1 MSSGQQSQ
9 SVYYGTLMSQAV
21 PLKGDS
27 VMFGKGF
34 VFCPWRVPV
43 RITLLKPL
51 TGHPETN
58 KNFNILNLLNHRTPF
73 LLMPVNPPGTA
84 GFTRTSPRLTLPY
97 HCILSLWTDKGRN
110 NLYRIQGTNSHHLW
124 ESHNL
129 FPWAQSECLS
139 VHLLFLSCCGR
150 VMLSNLPIKT
160 AGALRIV
167 GARHG
172 GRWPARS
179 EAFGKHFP
187 DWGSWGLFPTLQY
200 EGFGLQED

>member
-110 NLYRIQGTNSHHLW
+110 NLYRIPGTNSHHLW

-139 VHLLFLSCCGR
+139 
-150 VMLSNLPIKT
+150 
-160 AGALRIV
+160 
-167 GARHG
+167 
-172 GRWPARS
+172 
-179 EAFGKHFP
+179 
-187 DWGSWGLFPTLQY
+187 LQY
-200 EGFGLQED
+200 SSPPFLILLWTSDAQQPPHKNRRSAEDRGSAAWGKVASAQ